1 MPLLAEGEFALVKD
15 KLEPALSLSGQ
26 PVKRGTMAHEHI
38 VYMMLA
44 DAAAQARDGVAAKRY
59 ASQLEALATR
69 DNHRPYL
76 AVAHRAWGV
85 ACRLEGLYDEAEAR
99 LTGSLE
105 LFAELGFRWQL
116 GRTLI
121 EMAELH
127 LARSDQA
134 AAREFLT
141 QALTEFEAMN
151 ARPDVARAQAALAD
165 LG

>member
-1 MPLLAEGEFALVKD
+1 
-15 KLEPALSLSGQ
+15 
-26 PVKRGTMAHEHI
+26 MAHEHI

-44 DAAAQARDGVAAKRY
+44 DAAAQSHDAAAAKRY
-59 ASQLEALATR
+59 ASQLDALATR

-76 AVAHRAWGV
+76 AIAHRALGV

-99 LTGSLE
+99 LKGSLE
-105 LFAELGFRWQL
+105 LFSELGFQWQL
-116 GRTLI
+116 GRTLV

-127 LARSDQA
+127 LARSDRA
-134 AAREFLT
+134 AAREALS
-141 QALTEFEAMN
+141 QALAEFEAMN